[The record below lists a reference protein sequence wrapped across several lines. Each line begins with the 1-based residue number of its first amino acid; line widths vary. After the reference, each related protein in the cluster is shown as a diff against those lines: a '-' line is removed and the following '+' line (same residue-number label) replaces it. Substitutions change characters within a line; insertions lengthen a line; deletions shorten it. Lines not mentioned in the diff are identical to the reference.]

1 MCKSRLDIHV
11 DSNGIRVQYFRAP
24 RYLKGIASEC
34 TMTRGNVYRWGN
46 CGFQDIETSAALL
59 FIVRRVMGSHCIK
72 LSKHIYSTAIAR
84 ATDYC
89 QAGIKPAFDQG
100 IFSDIVTAPRL

>member
-34 TMTRGNVYRWGN
+34 TMTRGNIHRWGN
-46 CGFQDIETSAALL
+46 CGFQDNETSAALL

-72 LSKHIYSTAIAR
+72 LSKHIYIYIVLRLRELRTTAKQVSNRHSTR
-84 ATDYC
+84 AYSQT
-89 QAGIKPAFDQG
+89 
-100 IFSDIVTAPRL
+100 L